1 MDEIIKYFGVGLLT
15 TTVLVSGYTLLFR
28 ITDTKRLIT
37 FAAIGFFSGTLLI
50 LCERTTVIRM
60 PVLGEIVAKA
70 REDAMEI
77 SDIRK
82 EVEKQRVQVTRVV
95 EQATQLD
102 GEMAQLS
109 KRLDAETSSAKKE
122 RLLDRKK
129 ILIAKIEELEEELET
144 ERLPLLKKSSSA
156 HGREIFDLMRKQ
168 AKNDQDLLKYQY
180 ELHNLEKEL
189 KFLDPSP
196 QKPLEKE

>member
-1 MDEIIKYFGVGLLT
+1 
-15 TTVLVSGYTLLFR
+15 
-28 ITDTKRLIT
+28 
-37 FAAIGFFSGTLLI
+37 
-50 LCERTTVIRM
+50 
-60 PVLGEIVAKA
+60 
-70 REDAMEI
+70 
-77 SDIRK
+77 
-82 EVEKQRVQVTRVV
+82 
-95 EQATQLD
+95 
-102 GEMAQLS
+102 MAQLS

-129 ILIAKIEELEEELET
+129 ILIAKIEERET

-168 AKNDQDLLKYQY
+168 AKNDQDLLKYQN

>member
-50 LCERTTVIRM
+50 LCERITVIRM

-82 EVEKQRVQVTRVV
+82 EVEKQRVQGPGHQGCRTGH
-95 EQATQLD
+95 TIGWGD
-102 GEMAQLS
+102 GTTIQ
-109 KRLDAETSSAKKE
+109 TS
-122 RLLDRKK
+122 
-129 ILIAKIEELEEELET
+129 
-144 ERLPLLKKSSSA
+144 
-156 HGREIFDLMRKQ
+156 GC
-168 AKNDQDLLKYQY
+168 
-180 ELHNLEKEL
+180 
-189 KFLDPSP
+189 
-196 QKPLEKE
+196 